1 MHYTDINADTID
13 RWCRE
18 GWEWGQPLP
27 RAQFLA
33 AKHGKWDVLLTPTKP
48 VPHEW
53 LGDLGGQRLLG
64 LACGGAQQM
73 PVFAALGARCTV
85 LDYSPQQLQ
94 SERDYAARE
103 GYDIEIIR
111 ADMTK
116 PLPFADGSFDLIFNP
131 VSNCYVR
138 QVEPIWRECA
148 RVLRAGGTLLTA
160 FDNGINY
167 LVDENEE
174 RIVHK
179 MPFDPLADPALM
191 EECLRDDSGVQFS
204 HTFTEELGGLLRAGF
219 RLCDLYED
227 TNGSGRLHDL
237 NVNTFMALRCV
248 KEDA

>member
-1 MHYTDINADTID
+1 MNYTDINARTID
-13 RWCRE
+13 RWCEE

-27 RAQFLA
+27 RERFEA
-33 AKHGKWDVLLTPTKP
+33 ARRGEWDMLLTPTRP
-48 VPHEW
+48 VPHSWFGE
-53 LGDLGGQRLLG
+53 LKGRRVLG
-64 LACGGAQQM
+64 LASGGAQQM
-73 PVFAALGARCTV
+73 PIFAALGARCAV
-85 LDYSPQQLQ
+85 LDYSERQLK

-103 GYDIEIIR
+103 GYAINIIR

-148 RVLRAGGTLLTA
+148 RILAPGGRLLAA

-167 LVDENEE
+167 LVDEAEE

-191 EECLRDDSGVQFS
+191 EELQQQDCGVQFS
-204 HTFTEELGGLLRAGF
+204 HSYEEELGGLLRAGF

-227 TNGSGRLHDL
+227 TNGSGRLHEL
-237 NVNTFMALRCV
+237 NINTFMAVYCV
-248 KEDA
+248 KE